1 MGPTPRPERAAAR
14 PAQSPEKKAPMP
26 RKEAQAGNGIFSP
39 EACADLTDRLKRI
52 EGQVRGV
59 QRMVDEGRDCRAIL
73 NQLTAVRSA
82 AYQVSLLLVRD
93 YATQCLRDSKS
104 QRRSTSSSTCWVTC
118 RTEPVKRYSVI
129 GRGAYQCAP
138 FCVGHSRRLKS
149 RLGSLR
155 LPDRLSGKITGAG
168 RGRRL
173 RPRRWTLG

>member
-14 PAQSPEKKAPMP
+14 AAQPSDEKASASPKDAL
-26 RKEAQAGNGIFSP
+26 AGNGIFSP

-93 YATQCLRDSKS
+93 YATQCLRDSGESK
-104 QRRSTSSSTCWVTC
+104 TIDELV
-118 RTEPVKRYSVI
+118 E
-129 GRGAYQCAP
+129 
-138 FCVGHSRRLKS
+138 
-149 RLGSLR
+149 
-155 LPDRLSGKITGAG
+155 
-168 RGRRL
+168 
-173 RPRRWTLG
+173 TLGHMPY